1 MTKNKRRQRKRQQNT
16 NILVGVLVALL
27 LISIGYIGYT
37 TLQPPGT
44 PLSIGEVREDNGET
58 YFSPPF
64 GFVEADVLRVVG
76 LQTIIVGTG
85 CDAIVADTSP
95 ERAAAIRDGL
105 AERINGRPNAY
116 DQWSDMLRTYGIV
129 FEGATIH
136 DFTDNMYVS
145 TGIFRQNDSV
155 LEQDMRP
162 SDAMAL
168 AVRTGAPVYINN
180 MLLTTFGE
188 DIC

>member
-1 MTKNKRRQRKRQQNT
+1 MTKNKRKRQQKNT
-16 NILVGVLVALL
+16 TIIIGVLAALL
-27 LISIGYIGYT
+27 LISVGYIAYI
-37 TLQPPGT
+37 TLQPQGT
-44 PLSIGEVREDNGET
+44 PLSIGEIREADGET

-64 GFVEADVLRVVG
+64 GFAEADVLRVVG
-76 LQTIIVGTG
+76 LQTIIVGVG
-85 CDAIVADTSP
+85 CNAIVADTSP

-116 DQWSDMLRTYGIV
+116 DQWSDLLSTYGIV
-129 FEGATIH
+129 LEGVTIH
-136 DFTDNMYVS
+136 DFVGNMYVS
-145 TGIFRQNDSV
+145 TGVFRQGDSV

-168 AVRTGAPVYINN
+168 AVRTDTPIYINSV
-180 MLLTTFGE
+180 LLTTFGE